1 MGLYN
6 SKISILAFLILTG
19 KVIYAQPLDS
29 LQFKQLFDSIETLN
43 HTGRHDE
50 AFQLSKDL
58 HVRTVEN
65 FGENSAL
72 TANSCQALAVAYLY
86 NSEFNE
92 AEPLLQQCINIRKSL
107 FGNDYIELSTT
118 YNSLATLYSDSG
130 DPQKAEPLLLEAL
143 RILKIYFPPN
153 HSSFAQTLN
162 NLGVAYDL
170 LGNPQKAIE
179 MYRQSLDIK
188 LSSDNPSPLKIS
200 NSYNNIA
207 AVYEYSNEL
216 EKAIEYYQISLG
228 LLEDN
233 GMQNT
238 QEYALGLMNLGVA
251 WTHAK
256 NYAKA
261 EEILLAAKESAALAF
276 SETHFKKAFL
286 LLNISI
292 NLLETGDYFTARPMI
307 YEALNIFRVNFGEGS
322 YYEMPCF
329 VALGNIQQNWG
340 SSDSSLFY
348 FKKAL
353 DIGEKN
359 LGETHAEVI
368 VALNNVGTA
377 FDKLGNFEAAM
388 QTFRSAKERH
398 EKKFHDNGQD
408 IISSVDYLI
417 AQVNLSNVVLNT
429 YWQIND
435 SDTLIA
441 LNAELSKS
449 FNIFNELRSSAND
462 GLTRQALISSSYNLF
477 ETAIMSALLQKH
489 TEAFIITE
497 LGKANNLL
505 STFTEQKDIKIAGV
519 PLEILDEE
527 YQLKVKKIF
536 LEKQIAA
543 KIDNLDFSN
552 LTGPSYQLDSI
563 KLKIAALKSI
573 IEKDYP
579 NYYRL
584 KYDLST
590 ASLAYVQDT
599 LLTTDQT
606 LLEYFVGDSSIFI
619 FTVGKGKYD
628 VVEVKKDFPLEDWVK
643 QLQEGLYG
651 YYGKNRSE
659 QSDALYRQTLTQYA
673 DIAPKLYEK
682 LIAPVQDQLTGD
694 IVIVPDGVL
703 GYVPFE
709 ALLTAKPTQATN
721 FATYSFFVKDHKVSY
736 CYSATLLREMKEK
749 RHKQPPTKPFVAFAP
764 FYEGSYEKA
773 ESTVDVR
780 FDTLADGRDT
790 VIVDDVVTRKEFKSL
805 PASGEETAT
814 AAKLWKGD
822 YFLNADATEQRF
834 YDLAGGYRIVHLSTH
849 GIADARV
856 GDYSYLAFAEQ
867 KDSIENEFLYVRD
880 LYNTQLNAD
889 LVVLSACETAQGEL
903 QRGEGIISLARAF
916 AYAGA
921 KSIVTTLWTVDDS
934 ASKDLTKEF
943 YLQLKNGKTK
953 DASLQSAKLKLIKGK
968 DAKRQHPFFWAGF
981 IGVGDM
987 SPVK

>member
-1 MGLYN
+1 M
-6 SKISILAFLILTG
+6 ILSYEILS
-19 KVIYAQPLDS
+19 AQTLDTH
-29 LQFKQLFDSIETLN
+29 QFSQLFDSIEILN
-43 HTGRHDE
+43 HSGRYPE
-50 AFQLSKDL
+50 AFQLSNDLYQKSLDSFGDKDP
-58 HVRTVEN
+58 
-65 FGENSAL
+65 L
-72 TANSCQALAVAYLY
+72 TANACQALAVAYLY
-86 NSEFNE
+86 DSQFSE
-92 AEPLLQQCINIRKSL
+92 AEPLLQKCISIRKAL
-107 FGNDYIELSTT
+107 YGNDHVELSTT
-118 YNSLATLYSDSG
+118 YNSLATLYSDAG
-130 DPQKAEPLLLEAL
+130 EPQKAVPVLEEAL
-143 RILKIYFPPN
+143 RILKIYYSPG

-179 MYRQSLDIK
+179 MYQQSLAIK
-188 LSSDNPSPLKIS
+188 LASDNTSPLKIS

-207 AVYEYSNEL
+207 AVYEYNNEL

-233 GMQNT
+233 GMQNS
-238 QEYALGLMNLGVA
+238 QDYALSLMNLGVV

-256 NYAKA
+256 NYTKA
-261 EEILLAAKESAALAF
+261 EKFLLAARESANKVF
-276 SETHFKKAFL
+276 SETHFKKGFIL
-286 LLNISI
+286 FNIGI
-292 NLLETGDYFTARPMI
+292 NLLETGDHTAAKPLI
-307 YEALNIFRVNFGEGS
+307 YEALNIFRANFGEGS

-329 VALGNIQQNWG
+329 MALGNIQQHWG
-340 SSDSSLFY
+340 GPDSSLYY
-348 FKKAL
+348 FKTAL
-353 DIGEKN
+353 EIGEQN

-368 VALNNVGTA
+368 VALNNVGA
-377 FDKLGNFEAAM
+377 AYDKLGNFESAIH
-388 QTFRSAKERH
+388 TFRTAKERH
-398 EKKFHDNGQD
+398 QKKFMENGQAVLP
-408 IISSVDYLI
+408 SVDYLD
-417 AQVNLSNVVLNT
+417 AHVNISNILLGTYLQTRNT
-429 YWQIND
+429 EIFQ
-435 SDTLIA
+435 A
-441 LNAELSKS
+441 LNDELSKALY
-449 FNIFNELRSSAND
+449 IFNELKTGAKD
-462 GLTRQALISSSYNLF
+462 GLTGQVLIGSSYNLF
-477 ETAIMSALLQKH
+477 EIALKTALLQDMTK
-489 TEAFIITE
+489 AFGFAE

-505 STFTEQKDIKIAGV
+505 ATFAEQKAVKVAGIPSDV
-519 PLEILDEE
+519 LEEE
-527 YQLKVKKIF
+527 YQLELQTSF
-536 LEKQIAA
+536 LEKQIAI

-552 LTGPSYQLDSI
+552 LAVSSHQLDSI
-563 KLKIAALKSI
+563 KLTLAEFKSKL
-573 IEKDYP
+573 EKDYP
-579 NYYRL
+579 HYYRL

-599 LLTTDQT
+599 LLSSSQT

-643 QLQEGLYG
+643 QLQQGLYG
-651 YYGKNRSE
+651 YYGKNRTE
-659 QSDALYRQTLTQYA
+659 QNDGLYRQTLIQYA
-673 DIAPKLYEK
+673 NIAPKLYEK
-682 LIAPVQDQLTGD
+682 LIAPIQDKLTD
-694 IVIVPDGVL
+694 DLVIVPDGVL

-709 ALLTAKPTQATN
+709 ALLKEKPAQATN
-721 FATYSFFVKDHKVSY
+721 FATYPFLVRDHRISY

-749 RHKQPPTKPFVAFAP
+749 RHKQEPTKSFVAFAP

-773 ESTVDVR
+773 ESTVDIR

-790 VIVDDVVTRKEFKSL
+790 VIIDDVVTRKEFKAL

-822 YFLNADATEQRF
+822 YFLNSDATEQRF
-834 YDLAGGYRIVHLSTH
+834 NDVAGDYRIVHLSTH

-943 YLQLKNGKTK
+943 YLQLRKGKTK
-953 DASLQSAKLKLIKGK
+953 DAALQSAKMKLVNGK

-987 SPVK
+987 SDIK